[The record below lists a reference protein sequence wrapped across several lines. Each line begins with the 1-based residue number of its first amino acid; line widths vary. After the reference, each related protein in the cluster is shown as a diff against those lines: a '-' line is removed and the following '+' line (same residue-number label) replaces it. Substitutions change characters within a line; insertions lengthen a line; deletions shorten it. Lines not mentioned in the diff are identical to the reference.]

1 MLKSKFGQTLLGVIA
16 AALVAMTYV
25 GCQGTGNTNGE
36 PETAEVSGQLVADGG
51 FGSTLTI
58 AVSSPLGV
66 GDRAPFTVTAVDPNG
81 LPLAFIR
88 IACESE
94 SGIAILEPSRGGTAF
109 ESTGAA
115 GVMSG
120 VVGGVAPGSYVLECR
135 GPEGFNLVDRISI
148 LITGDV
154 PEGFD
159 GFPGAAGGNLGGGLI
174 VEEPAED
181 ATVVEILFVDPAGT
195 ESRNGQIDT
204 VFDPDCNND
213 GILTDP
219 EPNFGFDNYVI
230 TIDNDRD
237 DRLFVE
243 SITFSIPSLGVVSST
258 QMGGLVVQPN
268 SANVGLVGSFTD
280 FIGGTKSFAGTGI
293 AVPADATVN
302 VTFSVSGT
310 TGSGSSFTLTQSAV
324 VTFGNVNNC

>member
-1 MLKSKFGQTLLGVIA
+1 MLKSKFGQTLLGVTA
-16 AALVAMTYV
+16 ATVVAMTYV
-25 GCQGTGNTNGE
+25 GCQGGGNTEGE
-36 PETAEVSGQLVADGG
+36 PSTADVSGQLVSDGG

-58 AVSSPLGV
+58 AATGPVGV
-66 GDRAPFTVTAVDPNG
+66 GERIPFTVTALDPNG
-81 LPLAFIR
+81 APLEFIR

-94 SGIAILEPSRGGTAF
+94 LGIAILEPSRGGSAF
-109 ESTGAA
+109 ASTGAA

-120 VVGGVAPGSYVLECR
+120 VLGGLVPGSYVLECR
-135 GPEGFNLVDRISI
+135 GPEGFNLVDRISL
-148 LITGDV
+148 LITGEV

-174 VEEPAED
+174 VDEPAED

-213 GILTDP
+213 GINTDP

-230 TIDNDRD
+230 SIDNDRD
-237 DRLFVE
+237 DRLFVS
-243 SITFSIPSLGVVSST
+243 SITYSIPSLGVVSST
-258 QMGGLVVQPN
+258 QLGGLVVQPN
-268 SANVGLVGSFTD
+268 TTAGLTGSFTD
-280 FIGGTKSFAGTGI
+280 FVGGSKSFAGTGI
-293 AVPADATVN
+293 SVPLDATVN
-302 VTFSVSGT
+302 VTFSISGT